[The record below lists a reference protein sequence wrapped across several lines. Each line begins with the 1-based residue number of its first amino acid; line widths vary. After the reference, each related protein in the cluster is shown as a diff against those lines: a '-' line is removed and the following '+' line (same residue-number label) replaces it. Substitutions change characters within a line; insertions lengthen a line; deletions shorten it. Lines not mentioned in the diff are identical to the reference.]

1 MTFENMYE
9 IPDQIVAREV
19 GGETVILDLNRGMY
33 CGLNDVGARCWALLA
48 TGVSVE
54 SAVQTMH
61 SEYDVDLSVLEADIL
76 SLIDELVSKSLVI
89 KRGPKVSVDE

>member
-1 MTFENMYE
+1 MTLENTYE

-48 TGVSVE
+48 TGVSAE
-54 SAVQTMH
+54 NAVQTMH
-61 SEYDVDLSVLEADIL
+61 DEYDVEPSVLEADIVN
-76 SLIDELVSKSLVI
+76 LIDELVSKSLVI
-89 KRGPKVSVDE
+89 KREPKVNADE